1 MKTPDQINLPAD
13 LRYHKEHTWMKKDG
27 DTCLVGIS
35 DFAQDQLGEVAFV
48 DMPQTGAHFNA
59 NDEFGTVESL
69 KSVNALFMPVS
80 GTVVEANA
88 ELEGTPT
95 LINASCYGDGWIIR
109 IKADNDAEA
118 DSLLDSEAYRRGL

>member
-1 MKTPDQINLPAD
+1 MKTADQINLPTD
-13 LRYHKEHTWMKKDG
+13 MHYHKEHTWIKKDG

-48 DMPQTGAHFNA
+48 DMPETGAHFNA

-80 GTVVEANA
+80 GTVVEVNA
-88 ELEGTPT
+88 ALEDTPT

-109 IKADNDAEA
+109 IKADDATEA
-118 DSLLDSEAYRRGL
+118 DGLLDSESYRRIL